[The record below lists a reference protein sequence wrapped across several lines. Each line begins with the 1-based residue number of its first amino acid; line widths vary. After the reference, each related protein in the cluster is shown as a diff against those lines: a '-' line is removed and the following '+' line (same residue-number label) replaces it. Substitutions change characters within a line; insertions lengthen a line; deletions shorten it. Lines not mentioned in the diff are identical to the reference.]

1 MKKNTTKVIKEA
13 NQYLVMQCIQAFEPV
28 TLEEIA
34 EKTLLSRPT
43 ILEIINS
50 FKEEG
55 IVVNGGFR
63 ESTGGRPPQLLCIK
77 MEILR
82 MRLELILNFRQSGSR
97 LRMLNGKLWAD
108 GKSCFR

>member
-63 ESTGGRPPQLLCIK
+63 ESTGGRPPQLLCINGDSAYAIGNIYPLIHAIYYVDTV
-77 MEILR
+77 EI
-82 MRLELILNFRQSGSR
+82 EKQY
-97 LRMLNGKLWAD
+97 KQE
-108 GKSCFR
+108 CV